1 MTIIH
6 LIDDRGPHT
15 CGGVFGQPMESI
27 VKAILIAAA
36 RLAALSLLTQGAAA
50 QTAEQAALA
59 VVAPFY
65 DGLNA
70 APGKDVAGVLRQAT
84 APEWVSCGT
93 NDVCGTREQV
103 IAAIVGRHKAIPDLK
118 WEIKEVLVSGN
129 RITVRG
135 EATGT
140 PAGEFMGVP
149 HAGKSFRLMS
159 IDVHTI
165 EAGKLVRSYHLEDW
179 LGVVRQ
185 LSTR

>member
-1 MTIIH
+1 
-6 LIDDRGPHT
+6 
-15 CGGVFGQPMESI
+15 
-27 VKAILIAAA
+27 
-36 RLAALSLLTQGAAA
+36 
-50 QTAEQAALA
+50 
-59 VVAPFY
+59 
-65 DGLNA
+65 
-70 APGKDVAGVLRQAT
+70 VLRQAT
-84 APEWVSCGT
+84 APEWVSCET
-93 NDVCGTREQV
+93 DDVCGTREQV

-149 HAGKSFRLMS
+149 HGGKSFRLMS

-165 EAGKLVRSYHLEDW
+165 EAGKLVRSYHVEDW

-185 LSTR
+185 LSAQ